1 MKAYLISENKDSLI
15 GLKIAGIKGIYAPT
29 REQVI
34 KALES
39 VRNDREIGIIVF
51 TEKAAAMVPEKIKE
65 IKLAKSYPLIV
76 EIPDINGTIKG
87 DDYIMNYVKESI
99 GLKI

>member
-1 MKAYLISENKDSLI
+1 MKAYLISENKDTLV
-15 GLKIAGIKGIYAPT
+15 GLQIAGIKGTYAPT
-29 REQVI
+29 KEAI
-34 KALES
+34 LKALET
-39 VRNDREIGIIVF
+39 VRNDKEVGIIVL
-51 TEKAAAMVPEKIKE
+51 TEKAASMIPEKIKE

-76 EIPDINGTIKG
+76 EIPDRNGTIKG